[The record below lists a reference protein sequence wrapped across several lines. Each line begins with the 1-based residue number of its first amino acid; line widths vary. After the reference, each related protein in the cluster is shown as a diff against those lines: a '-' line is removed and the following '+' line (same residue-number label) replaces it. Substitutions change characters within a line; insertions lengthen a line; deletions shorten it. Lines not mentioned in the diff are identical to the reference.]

1 MKKHK
6 GQVIVEFAL
15 VLPLFLLLLFGIVY
29 SGLLFYDYSSLSN
42 IARTSAREAA
52 IMGGTYNNGY
62 RYNTIESYYKDGDNA
77 PLNTLITSLYEKD
90 SDPIKI
96 VHIKESGQ
104 PDAVRVTINMHLVT
118 SSYLMRMVLPNDY
131 SIVYYMRKEQSS

>member
-1 MKKHK
+1 MKKNK

-15 VLPLFLLLLFGIVY
+15 VFPLFLLVLFGMIY

-52 IMGGTYNNGY
+52 IVTGTYNNGD
-62 RYNTIESYYKDGDNA
+62 RYSTIENYYKNGVNA

-90 SDPIKI
+90 LDPIKI
-96 VHIKESGQ
+96 EHVKESGQ
-104 PDAVRVTINMHLVT
+104 PDAVRVTINMHLVS

-131 SIVYYMRKEQSS
+131 SVVYYMRKEQSS